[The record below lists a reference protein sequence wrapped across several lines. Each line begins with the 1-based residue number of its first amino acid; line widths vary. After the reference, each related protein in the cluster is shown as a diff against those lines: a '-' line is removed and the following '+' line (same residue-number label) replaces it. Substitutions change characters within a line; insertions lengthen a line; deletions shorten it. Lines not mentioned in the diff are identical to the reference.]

1 MTARARLSTGLA
13 ALALCACSGATGTV
27 TVELAIA
34 PDSRVLEGVTRLRLT
49 LTTPRTVVEAERS
62 GNGFDLALEV
72 DSSADSGAL
81 IVEGLD
87 AGGAVIAYGQTPEFT
102 VGAITARVVVYMAAP
117 RSIALSPRSLPDA
130 LTEVSTASLG
140 FGAVIAG
147 GRTSAGAP
155 ATGLAIYNA
164 YDHSLVEG
172 LPLPE
177 ARSGLAVATNNFG
190 AVYLFGGVGP
200 GGSASGTLWRF
211 DSNAGPRGGYV
222 TVSNN
227 ADVAR
232 SREVMVSIGNDRFL
246 ITGTPALTLE
256 RGTLSQRTDITALP
270 SVGAPLTLP
279 DGQAAAVFL
288 AEPLLLF
295 RAGEFT
301 SLAASPPSDAAMA
314 ALPDGRGLVI
324 GGLAPA
330 PQHDALIV
338 DGDTGQVTVVA
349 GVLATPRS
357 RPSVAATKRYVVVA
371 GGTDANG
378 APVATAEVLD
388 ARTLA
393 PVVTLPIVA
402 RSGAFAIALSNEQV
416 LIGGG
421 SPASAQLELFT
432 PEPPELP

>member
-1 MTARARLSTGLA
+1 MTARPGLATGLA

-27 TVELAIA
+27 TVELATA
-34 PDSRVLEGVTRLRLT
+34 PDSRVLDGVTRLRVT
-49 LTTPRTVVEAERS
+49 LTTPRMVVEAARS
-62 GNGFDLALEV
+62 GSGFDLSLEV
-72 DSSADSGAL
+72 DASSDNGAI

-117 RSIALSPRSLPDA
+117 RSIALSPRSLSDA
-130 LTEVSTASLG
+130 LTEVSSASLG
-140 FGAVIAG
+140 FGAVITG
-147 GRTSAGAP
+147 GRTGAGAL

-164 YDHSLVEG
+164 YDHSLVDG

-177 ARSGLAVATNNFG
+177 ARSGLAVATNAFG
-190 AVYLFGGVGP
+190 AVYLFGGIGP
-200 GGSASGTLWRF
+200 SGAASGTLWRF
-211 DSNAGPRGGYV
+211 DTNAGPRGGYV

-232 SREVMVSIGNDRFL
+232 SREAMVSVGSDRFL
-246 ITGTPALTLE
+246 ITGAPALMLE
-256 RGTLSQRTDITALP
+256 RGTLSQRTDVGALP
-270 SVGAPLTLP
+270 PVAAPLTLP
-279 DGQAAAVFL
+279 DGQAAALF
-288 AEPLLLF
+288 AGDPLLLF

-301 SLAASPPSDAAMA
+301 SLAASSATDAALA

-324 GGLAPA
+324 GGLDPE
-330 PQHDALIV
+330 PQHDALLV
-338 DGDTGQVTVVA
+338 DGETGQITVVA
-349 GVLATPRS
+349 GVLATARS
-357 RPSVAATKRYVVVA
+357 SPSVAATRRYVIVA
-371 GGTDANG
+371 GGTDADG

-393 PVVTLPIVA
+393 PIVTLPVVA
-402 RSGAFAIALSNEQV
+402 RSGAFAIALSNDQV